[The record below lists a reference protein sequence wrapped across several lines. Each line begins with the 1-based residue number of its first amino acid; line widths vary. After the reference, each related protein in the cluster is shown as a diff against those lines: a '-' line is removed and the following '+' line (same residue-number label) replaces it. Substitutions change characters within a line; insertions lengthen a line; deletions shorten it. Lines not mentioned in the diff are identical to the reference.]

1 MASFVRLLVEPL
13 SASNAPLLREPL
25 RLTHTYTTTATAA
38 PIQEEAKEIL
48 ELTAQ
53 DIRNFPLSSFLGQ
66 DIRG

>member
-25 RLTHTYTTTATAA
+25 RLTHTYTTTAA

>member
-25 RLTHTYTTTATAA
+25 RLTHTYTTTTAV

>member
-25 RLTHTYTTTATAA
+25 RLTHTYTTTAAA

>member
-25 RLTHTYTTTATAA
+25 RLTHTYTTTAAS
-38 PIQEEAKEIL
+38 IQEEAKEIL